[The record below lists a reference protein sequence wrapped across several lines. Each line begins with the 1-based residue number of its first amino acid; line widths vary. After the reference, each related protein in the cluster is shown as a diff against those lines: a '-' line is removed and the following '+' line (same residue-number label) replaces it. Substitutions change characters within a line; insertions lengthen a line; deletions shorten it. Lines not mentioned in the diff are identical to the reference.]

1 MKEISIFFG
10 ESLSKKLP
18 RLIKSFVYANGELVL
33 NVDQSC
39 IDQVLFFLRNH
50 STTQYKLLMD
60 VTVVDHLAK
69 ECWPSEVTANIFFG
83 NLSEITG
90 VSVDTIQGF
99 CVATFGSSG
108 LLRLFRR

>member
-33 NVDQSC
+33 NVDQSG
-39 IDQVLFFLRNH
+39 IDQVLLFLRNH

-60 VTVVDHLAK
+60 VTAVDYPAK
-69 ECWPSEVTANIFFG
+69 ECRFEVVYCLLSVRFNSRLRVKILVDELESVKSATPIF
-83 NLSEITG
+83 
-90 VSVDTIQGF
+90 
-99 CVATFGSSG
+99 SSAS
-108 LLRLFRR
+108 